1 MTSPVPGT
9 TSAPAAP
16 RSSFIGDLRTVL
28 GSSGFRKLYATRL
41 ISQTGDGVF
50 NAGLGAYVF
59 FNSTSFPD
67 PAAAATSFAVL
78 YLPYSLIGP
87 FAGVF
92 IDRWSRR
99 QIMLWSALIR
109 AAFGALTAIFIAFG
123 ALGLPVWLAALV
135 VLGVNR
141 FFLSSLSAA
150 LPHVVSDDELV
161 MANSVGPTS
170 GTVVA
175 FIGGI
180 AGLGV
185 RLLTGPGPVGSAVI
199 LLAAGLCYLAAG
211 LSARRIERTSLGP
224 DLQPGAALASV
235 TSEIGGVAVGLVT
248 GLRSIWH
255 RPPARSAL
263 TAIGA
268 HRFVYGIL
276 LLMSILLYRNY
287 FYPGSDSNEALRHF
301 LPVVISSAIGYG
313 AAAWLT
319 PIVTRRMPNS
329 AWIATLLATG
339 GVVTVVFGLPF
350 GQIEFIIIGFGLGL
364 VAQGLAICVTT
375 ILQQQMADDYRGR
388 VFSVYDMLFNVTFVL
403 GAALS
408 AAFMPDSGR
417 SVPMLLTVACGYF
430 VAAVIYWFM
439 TGQLR
444 GAAAP
449 ASPGP
454 SGPNRPHGPSASSSG
469 ADNAAAEAPEDAAPA
484 GAAPVAADDGYGS
497 PDSRAHRS
505 SS

>member
-1 MTSPVPGT
+1 MTAPTEPVNV
-9 TSAPAAP
+9 APK
-16 RSSFIGDLRTVL
+16 SSFITDLRTVL
-28 GSSGFRKLYATRL
+28 GGSGFRKLYATRL

-99 QIMLWSALIR
+99 QIMLWSALLR
-109 AAFGALTAIFIAFG
+109 AAFGTLTAIFIAFG

-150 LPHVVSDDELV
+150 LPHVVAEDELV
-161 MANSVGPTS
+161 MGNSVGPTS

-180 AGLGV
+180 IGLGF
-185 RLLTGPGPVGSAVI
+185 RLMVGPGAVGSAVI
-199 LLAAGLCYLAAG
+199 LLAAGLCYLLAG
-211 LSARRIERTSLGP
+211 LSARRIAPTALGP
-224 DLQPGAALASV
+224 DLQPGTALSSV
-235 TSEIGGVAVGLVT
+235 ATELGSVAVGLVT
-248 GLRSIWH
+248 GLRNTWH
-255 RPPARSAL
+255 RRPARAAL

-287 FYPGSDSNEALRHF
+287 FYPGSGSNEALRHF

-313 AAAWLT
+313 VAAWLT
-319 PIVTRRMPNS
+319 PVVTRRVSYS
-329 AWIATLLATG
+329 AWITMLLVAGGGVTLL
-339 GVVTVVFGLPF
+339 GLAF
-350 GQIEFIIIGFGLGL
+350 GQIAFIVIGFGLGV

-388 VFSVYDMLFNVTFVL
+388 VFSVYDMLFNVTFVV
-403 GAALS
+403 GAAIS

-417 SVPMLLTVACGYF
+417 SVPMLLVVACGYL
-430 VAAVIYWFM
+430 VAAVVYRLM
-439 TGQLR
+439 LGQPR
-444 GAAAP
+444 ESGSP
-449 ASPGP
+449 AS
-454 SGPNRPHGPSASSSG
+454 
-469 ADNAAAEAPEDAAPA
+469 
-484 GAAPVAADDGYGS
+484 GAAPVTVDQPAGS
-497 PDSRAHRS
+497 PESRAQRS

>member
-1 MTSPVPGT
+1 MS
-9 TSAPAAP
+9 
-16 RSSFIGDLRTVL
+16 DLRTVL

-59 FNSTSFPD
+59 FNSASFPD

-99 QIMLWSALIR
+99 QIMLWSAVLR
-109 AAFGALTAIFIAFG
+109 AAFAALAAIFIAFG
-123 ALGLPVWLAALV
+123 ALGLPIWLAALV

-150 LPHVVSDDELV
+150 LPHVVAEDELV

-180 AGLGV
+180 TGLGV
-185 RLLTGPGPVGSAVI
+185 RLAIGPGAVGSAVI
-199 LLAAGLCYLAAG
+199 LLAASLCYLVASM
-211 LSARRIERTSLGP
+211 SAIRIERDSLGP
-224 DLQPGAALASV
+224 DLRPDAPLATVASELGGVVAGLVAGLRHVWRKRPARAALA
-235 TSEIGGVAVGLVT
+235 AV
-248 GLRSIWH
+248 
-255 RPPARSAL
+255 
-263 TAIGA
+263 GA

-319 PIVTRRMPNS
+319 PIVTRRMSNM
-329 AWIATLLATG
+329 AWIASLLAAG
-339 GVVTVVFGLPF
+339 GVVTIALGLTF
-350 GQIEFIIIGFGLGL
+350 GQLEFIAIGFGLGL

-375 ILQQQMADDYRGR
+375 ILQQQMEDVFRGR
-388 VFSVYDMLFNVTFVL
+388 VFSVYDMLFNVTFVV
-403 GAALS
+403 GAAVS
-408 AAFMPDSGR
+408 AGFMPNSGR
-417 SVPMLLTVACGYF
+417 SVPMLLVVGCGYL
-430 VAAVIYWFM
+430 AAAAAYWIM
-439 TGQLR
+439 TGQSR
-444 GAAAP
+444 
-449 ASPGP
+449 
-454 SGPNRPHGPSASSSG
+454 PSASPASGTSG
-469 ADNAAAEAPEDAAPA
+469 AGGPEPD
-484 GAAPVAADDGYGS
+484 VGS
-497 PDSRAHRS
+497 PDAPAQRS